1 MILLS
6 TCGKLA
12 STSAVLHS
20 WISWKAFG
28 ITSGQ
33 PYMVN
38 MAFDPMMAGCLI
50 YLIQAGV
57 HSWPHGIGLGRHF
70 LCRLGWPGKQANDHG
85 IRQRQYDCTQRC
97 LALPR
102 HADGCVAVLC
112 CVALPV
118 ISCDFLLEL
127 GTTWEIWIDMRGFPN
142 FSGSSVFELLYTAQ
156 ICT

>member
-57 HSWPHGIGLGRHF
+57 HSWPHGIGLGAF
-70 LCRLGWPGKQANDHG
+70 VIWGDQESKPTTMGSDKDNTIVLKGAWLFPDM
-85 IRQRQYDCTQRC
+85 
-97 LALPR
+97 LM
-102 HADGCVAVLC
+102 AVLLC
-112 CVALPV
+112 YAVWRC
-118 ISCDFLLEL
+118 
-127 GTTWEIWIDMRGFPN
+127 
-142 FSGSSVFELLYTAQ
+142 Q
-156 ICT
+156 